1 MATPTLQIPSGT
13 QTAPNGATNSSREQ
27 GLLTTKDKEMKV
39 DTKALDA
46 TATIT
51 LTVSVCGRY
60 ASHADALEDLKKEVE
75 TLLKKNDLSDFVL
88 EKTEYEVCEWN
99 D

>member
-13 QTAPNGATNSSREQ
+13 QTARNGATNSSREQ

-39 DTKALDA
+39 KVLDTKVLDA
-46 TATIT
+46 KATVT

-88 EKTEYEVCEWN
+88 EKTEYEVCE
-99 D
+99 